1 MNHENQWEKR
11 RKCDGICDSEKNA
24 RALFLCAI
32 IIPPKNQLCIAPH
45 MGIRWQKSSGYT
57 PTAISLKA
65 LFHLSSLLLPLLF
78 LLQFFSFFFFS
89 SSPSFWL
96 SNNKSHFRNE
106 DFYLFPVGDACC
118 LYIICMRDFLRHTL
132 QSSAAACCLLF
143 RDTFS
148 PCAAYSQP
156 SLPFHA
162 FSSSTFLIACFDII
176 KDLCTELHRI
186 NIGFHIVF
194 EQIIAIMD
202 MMGW

>member
-1 MNHENQWEKR
+1 MAEEQWIYSHS
-11 RKCDGICDSEKNA
+11 DFI
-24 RALFLCAI
+24 
-32 IIPPKNQLCIAPH
+32 
-45 MGIRWQKSSGYT
+45 KSIVPLEFSSSSSSIF
-57 PTAISLKA
+57 PTI
-65 LFHLSSLLLPLLF
+65 
-78 LLQFFSFFFFS
+78 FFVFFS

-148 PCAAYSQP
+148 RALAYSQP

-194 EQIIAIMD
+194 EQIIAIID